1 MPHEQSWAHPGYD
14 CTMCDVC
21 CCIHCLKLSHPG
33 YTFSVSGSVG
43 NTLKYEEWG
52 TLRGKWIDLTLH
64 HNISIYSNTS
74 SRRYNLLW
82 LRHNSNKHLSLG
94 AWPQGQRLFLMSRLK
109 QVDWGD
115 VAFNLDNWGMGTSP
129 FILWEP
135 PLEGPHLSR
144 SKKVPKT
151 LIGQFILGLPN

>member
-1 MPHEQSWAHPGYD
+1 MFLNYFQV
-14 CTMCDVC
+14 CDVC
-21 CCIHCLKLSHPG
+21 CCIHYLKLAHPG

-43 NTLKYEEWG
+43 ILLSMRNERHLG
-52 TLRGKWIDLTLH
+52 GKWSDLTLH

-94 AWPQGQRLFLMSRLK
+94 AWPQGQRLFLVSKMK
-109 QVDWGD
+109 QVDWGEI
-115 VAFNLDNWGMGTSP
+115 AFNLDNWGMGTSP